1 MRTICYMILFLT
13 FPCQSVQADSIYES
27 LTESD
32 SDYWPADLPANTI
45 ILEDIS
51 YGEFERQK
59 FDVYIPENASSAP
72 VIFLVHGGGWRL
84 GNKSSNRLLNNKL
97 GRWLSQ
103 GFIFI
108 STNYRLLPDTDPL
121 EQANDVALSLSTAQ
135 EKAPSW
141 GGDPEKFILMGHS
154 AGGHLVSMLTAAPSR
169 YYPMNVRPWLGSVI
183 LDSAALNIVQLMSQR
198 HLPLYDY
205 AFGED
210 PDYWKKIS
218 PYELLEKNGPPVFA
232 VCSRKRID
240 NPCNYHGQFNSK
252 ALEMG
257 RTSSL
262 MRLWLTHGEINS
274 QLGKNSDYTEAVE
287 SFIYSLL

>member
-1 MRTICYMILFLT
+1 MDNKQIQGYGINMRTICYMILFLT
-13 FPCQSVQADSIYES
+13 FPCQSVRADSIYES

-32 SDYWPADLPANTI
+32 SDYWPTDLPANTI

-72 VIFLVHGGGWRL
+72 VIFLVHGGAWRL

-97 GRWLSQ
+97 GRWLPQ

-135 EKAPSW
+135 EKASSW

-183 LDSAALNIVQLMSQR
+183 LDSAA
-198 HLPLYDY
+198 
-205 AFGED
+205 
-210 PDYWKKIS
+210 
-218 PYELLEKNGPPVFA
+218 
-232 VCSRKRID
+232 
-240 NPCNYHGQFNSK
+240 
-252 ALEMG
+252 
-257 RTSSL
+257 
-262 MRLWLTHGEINS
+262 
-274 QLGKNSDYTEAVE
+274 
-287 SFIYSLL
+287 